1 MQLNKNNQSLSKE
14 SLMAKQSI
22 EKGKRYGE
30 LVESQNTARTLALAT
45 WSVALC
51 VIAFATWSVVTQV
64 DEIAKAK
71 GAVIPEGEKQVL
83 QSAIGGKLKQILVK
97 EGQLVEKGQPLVE
110 FDATFQR
117 TALEELKSQQVTLLA
132 SIERMNAL
140 LEEREPNLAEFEVDY
155 PEIVSQQKAQL
166 NAQKALYFQKRVV
179 LEKESE
185 QISEQLRSVEKS
197 LPSYEKELDATK
209 QELDILDKGYE
220 AGNISRLRVL
230 EMRQKLASIEQK
242 IEEAR
247 GKKALLIKQADSTEQ
262 KIEQLLAEAKAKVSD
277 DRSKA
282 VSDLS
287 ALNARVRSSQAKLTN
302 TMLVS
307 PLQGLVQSLPSTQN
321 GGVIQPG
328 GTVVEIVPVGGKAD
342 FKARLS
348 PRDIGFV
355 SVGQPTRIK
364 IDAFDYSRFGALQGT
379 VESISPTTSQS
390 ERGEIYYEVVVSVDT
405 PYFRDNPES
414 FSILPGM
421 TGEVDITTGEKSV
434 FQYLWKPIY
443 TNVSVAFGER

>member
-1 MQLNKNNQSLSKE
+1 
-14 SLMAKQSI
+14 MAKQSI
-22 EKGKRYGE
+22 EKGKCYGE

-132 SIERMNAL
+132 SVERMNAL
-140 LEEREPNLAEFEVDY
+140 LEQREPNLAEFEVDY

-185 QISEQLRSVEKS
+185 QIAEQLRSVDKS
-197 LPSYEKELDATK
+197 LPSYEKELNATK
-209 QELDILDKGYE
+209 QELNILEKGYK

-247 GKKALLIKQADSTEQ
+247 GKKAVLIKQADSTEQ

-355 SVGQPTRIK
+355 S
-364 IDAFDYSRFGALQGT
+364 
-379 VESISPTTSQS
+379 
-390 ERGEIYYEVVVSVDT
+390 IY
-405 PYFRDNPES
+405 
-414 FSILPGM
+414 LC
-421 TGEVDITTGEKSV
+421 
-434 FQYLWKPIY
+434 
-443 TNVSVAFGER
+443 

>member
-1 MQLNKNNQSLSKE
+1 
-14 SLMAKQSI
+14 MAKKPI
-22 EKGKRYGE
+22 ETGKRYGE

-51 VIAFATWSVVTQV
+51 VIAFVTWSVVTQV

-140 LEEREPNLAEFEVDY
+140 LDDREPNFGEFEIDF

-166 NAQKALYFQKRVV
+166 NAQKGLYYQKRIV
-179 LEKESE
+179 LEKDSE
-185 QISEQLRSVEKS
+185 QIAEQLRVVEKS
-197 LPSYEKELDATK
+197 LPSYDKELSATK
-209 QELDILDKGYE
+209 QELNILEKGYK

-247 GKKALLIKQADSTEQ
+247 GKKSVLIKQADSNEQ

-328 GTVVEIVPVGGKAD
+328 GTVVEIVPVGGQAD

-355 SVGQPTRIK
+355 NVGQPTRIK
-364 IDAFDYSRFGALQGT
+364 IDAFDYSRFGALKGE

-390 ERGEIYYEVVVSVDT
+390 ERGEIYYEVVVSVET

-443 TNVSVAFGER
+443 TNISVAFGER

>member
-1 MQLNKNNQSLSKE
+1 MTKKP
-14 SLMAKQSI
+14 I
-22 EKGKRYGE
+22 ETGKRYGE

-51 VIAFATWSVVTQV
+51 VIAFVTWSVVTQV

-140 LEEREPNLAEFEVDY
+140 LDNREPNFGEFEIDF

-166 NAQKALYFQKRVV
+166 NAQKGLYYQKRIV
-179 LEKESE
+179 LEKDSE
-185 QISEQLRSVEKS
+185 QIAEQLRVVEKS
-197 LPSYEKELDATK
+197 LPSYDKELSATK
-209 QELDILDKGYE
+209 QELNILEKGYK

-247 GKKALLIKQADSTEQ
+247 GKKSVLIKQADSNEQ

-355 SVGQPTRIK
+355 NVGQPTRIK
-364 IDAFDYSRFGALQGT
+364 IDAFDYSRFGALKGE

-390 ERGEIYYEVVVSVDT
+390 ERGEIYYEVVVSVET

-443 TNVSVAFGER
+443 TNISVAFGER

>member
-1 MQLNKNNQSLSKE
+1 
-14 SLMAKQSI
+14 MAKKPI
-22 EKGKRYGE
+22 ETGKRYGE
-30 LVESQNTARTLALAT
+30 LVESQNTTRTLALAT

-51 VIAFATWSVVTQV
+51 VIAFVTWSVVTQV

-140 LEEREPNLAEFEVDY
+140 LDNREPNFGEFEIDF
-155 PEIVSQQKAQL
+155 PDIVSQQKAQL
-166 NAQKALYFQKRVV
+166 NAQKGLYYQKRIV
-179 LEKESE
+179 LEKDSE
-185 QISEQLRSVEKS
+185 QIAEQLRVVEKS
-197 LPSYEKELDATK
+197 LPSYEKELSATK
-209 QELDILDKGYE
+209 QELNILEKGFK

-247 GKKALLIKQADSTEQ
+247 GKKSVLIKQADSNEQ

-355 SVGQPTRIK
+355 NVGQPTRIK
-364 IDAFDYSRFGALQGT
+364 IDAFDYSRFGALKGE

-390 ERGEIYYEVVVSVDT
+390 ERGEIYYEVVVSVET

-443 TNVSVAFGER
+443 TNISVAFGER

>member
-1 MQLNKNNQSLSKE
+1 
-14 SLMAKQSI
+14 MAKKPI
-22 EKGKRYGE
+22 ETGKRYGE

-51 VIAFATWSVVTQV
+51 VIAFVTWSVVTQV

-140 LEEREPNLAEFEVDY
+140 LDDREPNFGEFEIDF

-166 NAQKALYFQKRVV
+166 NAQKGLYYQKRIV
-179 LEKESE
+179 LEKDSE
-185 QISEQLRSVEKS
+185 QIAEQLRVVEKS
-197 LPSYEKELDATK
+197 LPSYDKELSATK
-209 QELDILDKGYE
+209 QELNILEKGYK

-247 GKKALLIKQADSTEQ
+247 GKKSVLIKQADSNEQ

-355 SVGQPTRIK
+355 NVGQPTRIK
-364 IDAFDYSRFGALQGT
+364 IDAFDYSRFGALKGE

-390 ERGEIYYEVVVSVDT
+390 ERGEIYYEVVVSVET

-443 TNVSVAFGER
+443 TNISVAFGER

>member
-1 MQLNKNNQSLSKE
+1 
-14 SLMAKQSI
+14 MAKQPI

-132 SIERMNAL
+132 SVERMNAL
-140 LEEREPNLAEFEVDY
+140 LEQREPNLAEFEVDY

-185 QISEQLRSVEKS
+185 QIAEQLRSVDKS
-197 LPSYEKELDATK
+197 LPSYEKELNATK
-209 QELDILDKGYE
+209 QELNILEKGYK

-247 GKKALLIKQADSTEQ
+247 GKKAVLIKQADSTEQ

-328 GTVVEIVPVGGKAD
+328 GSVVEIVPVGGKAD

-364 IDAFDYSRFGALQGT
+364 IDAFDYSRFGALKGE

>member
-1 MQLNKNNQSLSKE
+1 
-14 SLMAKQSI
+14 MAKKPI
-22 EKGKRYGE
+22 ETGKRYGE
-30 LVESQNTARTLALAT
+30 LVESQNTARTLTLAT

-51 VIAFATWSVVTQV
+51 VIAFVTWSVVTQV

-140 LEEREPNLAEFEVDY
+140 LDNREPNFGEFEIDF
-155 PEIVSQQKAQL
+155 PDIVSQQKAQL
-166 NAQKALYFQKRVV
+166 NAQKGLYYQKRIV
-179 LEKESE
+179 LEKDSE
-185 QISEQLRSVEKS
+185 KIAEQLRSVEKS
-197 LPSYEKELDATK
+197 LPSYEKELTATK
-209 QELDILDKGYE
+209 QELNILERGYK

-242 IEEAR
+242 IEEAH
-247 GKKALLIKQADSTEQ
+247 GKKSVLIKQADSNEQ

-355 SVGQPTRIK
+355 NVGQPTRIK
-364 IDAFDYSRFGALQGT
+364 IDAFDYSRFGALKGE

-390 ERGEIYYEVVVSVDT
+390 ERGEIYYEVVVSVET

-443 TNVSVAFGER
+443 TNISVAFGER

>member
-1 MQLNKNNQSLSKE
+1 
-14 SLMAKQSI
+14 MAKQPI

-132 SIERMNAL
+132 SVERMNAL
-140 LEEREPNLAEFEVDY
+140 LEQREPNLAEFEVDY
-155 PEIVSQQKAQL
+155 PQIVSQQKAQL

-185 QISEQLRSVEKS
+185 QIAEQLHSVEKS
-197 LPSYEKELDATK
+197 LPSYEKELNATK
-209 QELDILDKGYE
+209 QELNILEKGYE

-247 GKKALLIKQADSTEQ
+247 GKKAVLIKQADSTEQ

-364 IDAFDYSRFGALQGT
+364 IDAFDYSRFGALKGE

-390 ERGEIYYEVVVSVDT
+390 ERGEIYYEVVVSVET

-443 TNVSVAFGER
+443 TNISVAFGER

>member
-1 MQLNKNNQSLSKE
+1 
-14 SLMAKQSI
+14 MAKKTI
-22 EKGKRYGE
+22 ETGKRYGE
-30 LVESQNTARTLALAT
+30 LVESQNTARTLAMAT

-51 VIAFATWSVVTQV
+51 VIAFVIWSVVTQV

-83 QSAIGGKLKQILVK
+83 QSEIGGKLKQILVK

-117 TALEELKSQQVTLLA
+117 TALEELQSQQVTLLA

-140 LEEREPNLAEFEVDY
+140 LDNREPNFGEFEIDF

-166 NAQKALYFQKRVV
+166 NAQKGLYFQKRIV
-179 LEKESE
+179 LEKDSE
-185 QISEQLRSVEKS
+185 QLAEQLRSVEKS
-197 LPSYEKELDATK
+197 LPSYTKELNATK
-209 QELDILDKGYE
+209 QELNILEKGYK

-247 GKKALLIKQADSTEQ
+247 GKKSVLIKQADSNEQ
-262 KIEQLLAEAKAKVSD
+262 KIEQLLAEAKAKVSE

-364 IDAFDYSRFGALQGT
+364 IDAFDYSRFGALKGE

-390 ERGEIYYEVVVSVDT
+390 ERGEIYYEVVVSIET

>member
-1 MQLNKNNQSLSKE
+1 
-14 SLMAKQSI
+14 MAKKPI
-22 EKGKRYGE
+22 ETGKRYGE

-51 VIAFATWSVVTQV
+51 VIAFVTWSVVTQV

-140 LEEREPNLAEFEVDY
+140 LDDREPNFGEFEIDF

-166 NAQKALYFQKRVV
+166 NAQKGLYYQKRIV
-179 LEKESE
+179 LEKDSE
-185 QISEQLRSVEKS
+185 QIAEQLRVVEKS
-197 LPSYEKELDATK
+197 LPSYDKELNATK
-209 QELDILDKGYE
+209 QELNILEKGNK

-247 GKKALLIKQADSTEQ
+247 GKKSVLIKQADSNEQ

-355 SVGQPTRIK
+355 NVGQPTRIK
-364 IDAFDYSRFGALQGT
+364 IDAFDYSRFGALKGE

-390 ERGEIYYEVVVSVDT
+390 ERGEIYYEVVVSVET

-443 TNVSVAFGER
+443 TNISVAFGER

>member
-1 MQLNKNNQSLSKE
+1 
-14 SLMAKQSI
+14 MAKQRI

-30 LVESQNTARTLALAT
+30 LVESQNTARTLAMAT

-132 SIERMNAL
+132 SVERMNAL
-140 LEEREPNLAEFEVDY
+140 LEQREPNLAEFEVDY

-185 QISEQLRSVEKS
+185 QIAEQLRSVEKS
-197 LPSYEKELDATK
+197 LPSYERELSATK
-209 QELDILDKGYE
+209 QELNILEKGYK

-230 EMRQKLASIEQK
+230 EMSQKLASIEQK

-247 GKKALLIKQADSTEQ
+247 GKKSVLIRQADSNEQ

-364 IDAFDYSRFGALQGT
+364 IDAFDYSRFGALKGE

>member
-1 MQLNKNNQSLSKE
+1 
-14 SLMAKQSI
+14 MAKQPI

-132 SIERMNAL
+132 SVERMNAL
-140 LEEREPNLAEFEVDY
+140 LEQREPNLAEFEVDY

-185 QISEQLRSVEKS
+185 QIAEQLRSVDKS
-197 LPSYEKELDATK
+197 LPSYEKELNATK
-209 QELDILDKGYE
+209 QELNILEKGYK

-247 GKKALLIKQADSTEQ
+247 GKKAVLIKQADSTEQ

-328 GTVVEIVPVGGKAD
+328 GTVVEIVPVGGSAD

-355 SVGQPTRIK
+355 SVGQPTRVK
-364 IDAFDYSRFGALQGT
+364 IDAFDYSRFGALKGA

>member
-1 MQLNKNNQSLSKE
+1 ADSN
-14 SLMAKQSI
+14 
-22 EKGKRYGE
+22 G
-30 LVESQNTARTLALAT
+30 
-45 WSVALC
+45 
-51 VIAFATWSVVTQV
+51 
-64 DEIAKAK
+64 
-71 GAVIPEGEKQVL
+71 
-83 QSAIGGKLKQILVK
+83 
-97 EGQLVEKGQPLVE
+97 
-110 FDATFQR
+110 
-117 TALEELKSQQVTLLA
+117 
-132 SIERMNAL
+132 
-140 LEEREPNLAEFEVDY
+140 
-155 PEIVSQQKAQL
+155 
-166 NAQKALYFQKRVV
+166 
-179 LEKESE
+179 
-185 QISEQLRSVEKS
+185 
-197 LPSYEKELDATK
+197 
-209 QELDILDKGYE
+209 
-220 AGNISRLRVL
+220 
-230 EMRQKLASIEQK
+230 QK
-242 IEEAR
+242 I
-247 GKKALLIKQADSTEQ
+247 I
-262 KIEQLLAEAKAKVSD
+262 QLLAEAKAKVSD

-364 IDAFDYSRFGALQGT
+364 IDAFDYSRFGALKGE

-405 PYFRDNPES
+405 PYFRNNPES

>member
-1 MQLNKNNQSLSKE
+1 
-14 SLMAKQSI
+14 MAKQPI

-132 SIERMNAL
+132 SVERMNAL
-140 LEEREPNLAEFEVDY
+140 LEQREPNLAEFEVDY

-185 QISEQLRSVEKS
+185 QIAEQLRSVEKS
-197 LPSYEKELDATK
+197 LPSYEKELNATK
-209 QELDILDKGYE
+209 QELNILEKGYK

-247 GKKALLIKQADSTEQ
+247 GKKAVLIKQADSTEQ

-364 IDAFDYSRFGALQGT
+364 IDAFDYSRFGALKGV

>member
-1 MQLNKNNQSLSKE
+1 
-14 SLMAKQSI
+14 MAKKPI
-22 EKGKRYGE
+22 ETGKRYGE

-51 VIAFATWSVVTQV
+51 VIAFVTWSVITQV

-140 LEEREPNLAEFEVDY
+140 LDNREPNFGEFEIDF

-166 NAQKALYFQKRVV
+166 NAQKGLYYQKRIV
-179 LEKESE
+179 LEKDSE
-185 QISEQLRSVEKS
+185 QIAEQLRVVEKS
-197 LPSYEKELDATK
+197 LPSYDKELSATK
-209 QELDILDKGYE
+209 QELNILEKGYK

-247 GKKALLIKQADSTEQ
+247 GKKSVLIKQADSNEQ

-302 TMLVS
+302 KFMNTL
-307 PLQGLVQSLPSTQN
+307 N
-321 GGVIQPG
+321 
-328 GTVVEIVPVGGKAD
+328 
-342 FKARLS
+342 
-348 PRDIGFV
+348 
-355 SVGQPTRIK
+355 
-364 IDAFDYSRFGALQGT
+364 ALT
-379 VESISPTTSQS
+379 
-390 ERGEIYYEVVVSVDT
+390 
-405 PYFRDNPES
+405 
-414 FSILPGM
+414 
-421 TGEVDITTGEKSV
+421 
-434 FQYLWKPIY
+434 
-443 TNVSVAFGER
+443 

>member
-1 MQLNKNNQSLSKE
+1 
-14 SLMAKQSI
+14 MAKKTI
-22 EKGKRYGE
+22 ETGKRYGE

-51 VIAFATWSVVTQV
+51 VIAFVTWSVVTQV

-83 QSAIGGKLKQILVK
+83 QSAIGGKLKKILVK

-140 LEEREPNLAEFEVDY
+140 LDNREPNFGEFEIDF

-166 NAQKALYFQKRVV
+166 NAQKALYFQKRIV
-179 LEKESE
+179 LEKDSE
-185 QISEQLRSVEKS
+185 QIAEQLRSVEKS
-197 LPSYEKELDATK
+197 LPSYMKELGATK
-209 QELDILDKGYE
+209 QELSILEKGYK

-247 GKKALLIKQADSTEQ
+247 GKKSVLIKQADSNDQ
-262 KIEQLLAEAKAKVSD
+262 KIEQLLAEEKAKVSD

-287 ALNARVRSSQAKLTN
+287 ALNARVRSSEAKLTN
-302 TMLVS
+302 TLLVS

-355 SVGQPTRIK
+355 NVGQPTRIK
-364 IDAFDYSRFGALQGT
+364 IDAFDYSRFGALKGE

-390 ERGEIYYEVVVSVDT
+390 ERGEIYYEVVVSIET

-443 TNVSVAFGER
+443 TNISVAFGER

>member
-1 MQLNKNNQSLSKE
+1 
-14 SLMAKQSI
+14 MAKKPIDTS
-22 EKGKRYGE
+22 KRYGE

-51 VIAFATWSVVTQV
+51 VIAFVTWSVVTQV

-140 LEEREPNLAEFEVDY
+140 LDDREPNFGEFEIDF

-166 NAQKALYFQKRVV
+166 NAQKGLYYQKRIV
-179 LEKESE
+179 LEKDSE
-185 QISEQLRSVEKS
+185 QIAEQLRVVEKS
-197 LPSYEKELDATK
+197 LPSYDKELSATK
-209 QELDILDKGYE
+209 QELNILEKGYK

-247 GKKALLIKQADSTEQ
+247 GKKSVLIKQADSNEQ

-355 SVGQPTRIK
+355 NVGQPTRIK
-364 IDAFDYSRFGALQGT
+364 IDAFDYSRFGALKGE

-390 ERGEIYYEVVVSVDT
+390 ERGEIYYEVVVSVET

-443 TNVSVAFGER
+443 TNISVAFGER

>member
-1 MQLNKNNQSLSKE
+1 
-14 SLMAKQSI
+14 MAKKTI
-22 EKGKRYGE
+22 ETGKRYGE

-51 VIAFATWSVVTQV
+51 VIAFVTWSVVTQV

-140 LEEREPNLAEFEVDY
+140 LDNREPNFGEFEIDF

-166 NAQKALYFQKRVV
+166 NAQKGLYYQKRIV
-179 LEKESE
+179 LEKDSE
-185 QISEQLRSVEKS
+185 QIAEQLRVVEKS
-197 LPSYEKELDATK
+197 LPSYDKELSATK
-209 QELDILDKGYE
+209 QELNILEKGYK

-247 GKKALLIKQADSTEQ
+247 GKKSVLIKQADSNEQ

-355 SVGQPTRIK
+355 NVGQPTRIK
-364 IDAFDYSRFGALQGT
+364 IDAFDYSRFGALKGE

-390 ERGEIYYEVVVSVDT
+390 ERGEIYYEVVVSVET

-443 TNVSVAFGER
+443 TNISVAFGER

>member
-1 MQLNKNNQSLSKE
+1 
-14 SLMAKQSI
+14 MAKKTI
-22 EKGKRYGE
+22 ETGKRYGE

-51 VIAFATWSVVTQV
+51 VIAFVTWSVVTQV

-83 QSAIGGKLKQILVK
+83 QSAIGGKLKKILVK

-117 TALEELKSQQVTLLA
+117 TALEELKSQQVTLIA

-140 LEEREPNLAEFEVDY
+140 LDNREPNFGEFEIDF

-166 NAQKALYFQKRVV
+166 NAQKALYFQKRIV
-179 LEKESE
+179 LEKDSE
-185 QISEQLRSVEKS
+185 QIAEQLRSVEKS
-197 LPSYEKELDATK
+197 LPSYMKELGATK
-209 QELDILDKGYE
+209 QELSILEKGYK

-247 GKKALLIKQADSTEQ
+247 GKKSVLMKQADSNDQ
-262 KIEQLLAEAKAKVSD
+262 KIQQLLAEEQAKVSD

-287 ALNARVRSSQAKLTN
+287 ALNARVRSSEAKLTN
-302 TMLVS
+302 TLLVS

-355 SVGQPTRIK
+355 NVGQPTRIK
-364 IDAFDYSRFGALQGT
+364 IDAFDYSRFGALKGE

-390 ERGEIYYEVVVSVDT
+390 ERGEIYYEVVVSVET

-443 TNVSVAFGER
+443 TNISVAFGER

>member
-1 MQLNKNNQSLSKE
+1 MT
-14 SLMAKQSI
+14 KQSI

-132 SIERMNAL
+132 SVERMNAL
-140 LEEREPNLAEFEVDY
+140 LEQREPNLAEFEVDY

-185 QISEQLRSVEKS
+185 QIAEQLRSVEKA
-197 LPSYEKELDATK
+197 LPSYEKELNATK
-209 QELDILDKGYE
+209 QELNILEKGYKS
-220 AGNISRLRVL
+220 GNISRLRVL

-247 GKKALLIKQADSTEQ
+247 GKKAVLIKQADSTEQ

-302 TMLVS
+302 TMLAS

-364 IDAFDYSRFGALQGT
+364 IDAFDYSRFGALKGE

-390 ERGEIYYEVVVSVDT
+390 ERGEIYYEVVVSVET

-443 TNVSVAFGER
+443 TNISVAFGER